1 MKKLVFTDPIELALV
16 SQAARIIKENGILIH
31 PTENLYGFGAN
42 IYDSA
47 SIQKIIEFKHREK
60 NTKGFVVLVSDFV
73 QLDRLIAG
81 ASKVEKNLM
90 QKYWP
95 GPLTLIL
102 RAKKKYWK
110 NPICYRKK
118 IAVRMVGNDITRAI
132 LKEVNLPIISTSINI
147 SGEKSIND
155 PKLIEEKFR
164 NDVDGMVIDK
174 IDHFSDKP
182 STIAK
187 VIGRKVFVLRRGAIY
202 KPNPNLKLG

>member
-1 MKKLVFTDPIELALV
+1 MKKILFTDSIDPSLV
-16 SQAARIIKENGILIH
+16 SQAAGILRNNGILIH

-42 IYDSA
+42 IYDNV
-47 SIQKIIEFKHREK
+47 SIQKIIELKHREK

-81 ASKVEKNLM
+81 VNRIEKNLM

-102 RAKKKYWK
+102 RAKKEYWK
-110 NPICYRKK
+110 NPVCYRKK

-132 LKEVNLPIISTSINI
+132 LKEANLPIISTSINI

-187 VIGRKVFVLRRGAIY
+187 VIGRKVFVLRKGAIY
-202 KPNPNLKLG
+202 KPSALVI

>member
-1 MKKLVFTDPIELALV
+1 
-16 SQAARIIKENGILIH
+16 
-31 PTENLYGFGAN
+31 
-42 IYDSA
+42 
-47 SIQKIIEFKHREK
+47 
-60 NTKGFVVLVSDFV
+60 
-73 QLDRLIAG
+73 
-81 ASKVEKNLM
+81 M

-102 RAKKKYWK
+102 RAKKEYWK
-110 NPICYRKK
+110 NPVCYRKK

-132 LKEVNLPIISTSINI
+132 LKEANLPIISTSINI

-164 NDVDGMVIDK
+164 NEVDGMVIGK

-187 VIGRKVFVLRRGAIY
+187 VIGRKVFVLRKGAIY
-202 KPNPNLKLG
+202 KPSALVI

>member
-1 MKKLVFTDPIELALV
+1 MKKILFTDSIDPSLV
-16 SQAARIIKENGILIH
+16 SQAAGILRNNGILIH

-42 IYDSA
+42 IYDNV
-47 SIQKIIEFKHREK
+47 SIQKIIELKHREK

-81 ASKVEKNLM
+81 VNRIEKNLM

-102 RAKKKYWK
+102 RAKKEYWK
-110 NPICYRKK
+110 NPVCYRKK

-132 LKEVNLPIISTSINI
+132 LKEANLPIISTSINI

-164 NDVDGMVIDK
+164 NEVDGMVIDK
-174 IDHFSDKP
+174 INHFSDKP

-187 VIGRKVFVLRRGAIY
+187 VIGRKVFVLRKGAIY
-202 KPNPNLKLG
+202 KPSALVI

>member
-1 MKKLVFTDPIELALV
+1 MKKIIFTDSIDPSLV
-16 SQAARIIKENGILIH
+16 SQAAGILRNNGILIH

-42 IYDSA
+42 IYDNV
-47 SIQKIIEFKHREK
+47 SIQKIIELKQREK

-81 ASKVEKNLM
+81 VNRIEKNLM

-102 RAKKKYWK
+102 RAKKEYWK
-110 NPICYRKK
+110 NPVCYRKK

-132 LKEVNLPIISTSINI
+132 LKEANLPIISTSINI

-164 NDVDGMVIDK
+164 NEVDGMVIDK

-187 VIGRKVFVLRRGAIY
+187 VIGRKVFVLRKGAIY
-202 KPNPNLKLG
+202 KPSALAI

>member
-1 MKKLVFTDPIELALV
+1 MKKIIFTDSIDPSLV
-16 SQAARIIKENGILIH
+16 SQAAGILRNNGILIH

-42 IYDSA
+42 IYDNV
-47 SIQKIIEFKHREK
+47 SIQKIIELKQREK

-81 ASKVEKNLM
+81 VNRIEKNLM

-102 RAKKKYWK
+102 RAKKEYWK
-110 NPICYRKK
+110 NPVCYRKK

-132 LKEVNLPIISTSINI
+132 LKEANLPIISTSINI

-164 NDVDGMVIDK
+164 NEVDGMVIGK

-187 VIGRKVFVLRRGAIY
+187 VIGRKVFVLRKGAIY
-202 KPNPNLKLG
+202 KPSALVI

>member
-1 MKKLVFTDPIELALV
+1 MKKILFTDSIDPSLV
-16 SQAARIIKENGILIH
+16 SQAAGILRNNGILIH

-42 IYDSA
+42 IYDNV
-47 SIQKIIEFKHREK
+47 SIQKIIELKQREK
-60 NTKGFVVLVSDFV
+60 NTKCFVVLVSDFV

-81 ASKVEKNLM
+81 VNRIEKNLM

-102 RAKKKYWK
+102 RAKKEYWK
-110 NPICYRKK
+110 NPVCYRKK

-132 LKEVNLPIISTSINI
+132 LKEANLPIISTSINI

-187 VIGRKVFVLRRGAIY
+187 VIGRKVFVLRKGAIY
-202 KPNPNLKLG
+202 KPSALVI

>member
-1 MKKLVFTDPIELALV
+1 MKKIIFTDSIDPSLV
-16 SQAARIIKENGILIH
+16 SQAAGILRNNGILIH
-31 PTENLYGFGAN
+31 PTENLYGFGAH

-47 SIQKIIEFKHREK
+47 SIQKIIKLKHRKK

-81 ASKVEKNLM
+81 VNRIEKNLM

-102 RAKKKYWK
+102 RAKKEYWK
-110 NPICYRKK
+110 NPVCYRKK

-132 LKEVNLPIISTSINI
+132 LKEANLPIISTSINI

-164 NDVDGMVIDK
+164 NEVDGMVIDK

-187 VIGRKVFVLRRGAIY
+187 VIGRKVFVLRKGAIY
-202 KPNPNLKLG
+202 KPSALVI

>member
-1 MKKLVFTDPIELALV
+1 MKKIIFTEPIDLSLVV
-16 SQAARIIKENGILIH
+16 QAARIIKKNGILIH
-31 PTENLYGFGAN
+31 PTESLYGFGAN
-42 IYDSA
+42 IYDNV
-47 SIQKIIEFKHREK
+47 SIQKIIELKHREK
-60 NTKGFVVLVSDFV
+60 NTKGFVVLVSDYI

-81 ASKVEKNLM
+81 ANRAEKNLM

-102 RAKKKYWK
+102 RAKKEYWK
-110 NPICYRKK
+110 NPVCYRKK

-132 LKEVNLPIISTSINI
+132 LKEANLPIISTSINI

-164 NDVDGMVIDK
+164 NEVDGMVIDK

-187 VIGRKVFVLRRGAIY
+187 VIGRKVFVLRKGAIY
-202 KPNPNLKLG
+202 KPSALAI